1 MDEKNYYEDFKVGRS
16 NPKLQ
21 DIGEYLILVDI
32 LNQQGAGVEPTER
45 VTQYMQQEY
54 LREVYLGDIARLED
68 ITEIML
74 KEHTTHRED
83 ERGELTVQRKILYR
97 GTEDSISQDG
107 IIQTDMYL
115 IRRVSEDREVI
126 IQLTSSL
133 KRELNYVSYITER
146 MSIKVEQKEIDDTR
160 YYDISVNEVKGIIV
174 SEDVRTLVTNEREME
189 VSEVYE
195 DLMTIVE
202 SDEFREV
209 MLQEEDEVNQ
219 VYKLGGK

>member
-115 IRRVSEDREVI
+115 IRRVSEEREVI

-146 MSIKVEQKEIDDTR
+146 MSIKVEQKEKDDTR

>member
-115 IRRVSEDREVI
+115 IRRVSEEREVI